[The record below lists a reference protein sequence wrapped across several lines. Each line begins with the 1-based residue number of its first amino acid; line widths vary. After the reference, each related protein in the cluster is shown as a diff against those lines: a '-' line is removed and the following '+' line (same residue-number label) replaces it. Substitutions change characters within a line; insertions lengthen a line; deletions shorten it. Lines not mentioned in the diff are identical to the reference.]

1 VSLSLEHFLPG
12 WVSYSLSPAALCNL
26 CLFVLS
32 TQVFFWFVFL
42 TRCKVLVKKQSN
54 LVLEC

>member
-1 VSLSLEHFLPG
+1 MSLSLEHFLLG
-12 WVSYSLSPAALCNL
+12 WVSYSLSLAALCNL
-26 CLFVLS
+26 CLFAPS

-42 TRCKVLVKKQSN
+42 TRCRVLVKKQTN